1 MSRKQHLA
9 SCWDHP
15 RISLA
20 GDRGGK
26 LGNELSSIQRGC
38 VVKYYT
44 RVILFSVFMY
54 MLISVQRPHVRYS
67 GFQWKEAPSPP
78 GAYGLEEESVQAS
91 ASGWVVEG

>member
-15 RISLA
+15 SISLA
-20 GDRGGK
+20 GDCGGK

-38 VVKYYT
+38 VVKYDT
-44 RVILFSVFMY
+44 RVILFSMFMY

-78 GAYGLEEESVQAS
+78 GAYGLEERVQVS